1 MNSEEDAA
9 YRLRMA
15 RKFLIE
21 AEEDVGLSRWRS
33 CVDNAQLATEN
44 AAKSIIAIVEPVQ
57 KTHEPA
63 HRLQVLLETNA
74 FEEDVAKDIEASLSN
89 FRQLGFE
96 THLLSD
102 YGDEDSRRDP
112 WELFGEDDARE
123 ALEMARRCVAVARQV
138 FAWYFTEKE
147 DAG

>member
-15 RKFLIE
+15 EKFLTE
-21 AEEDVGLSRWRS
+21 AEEDLGLSRWRS

-44 AAKSIIAIVEPVQ
+44 AAKSILAIIEPVQ
-57 KTHEPA
+57 KTHEPV
-63 HRLQVLLETNA
+63 HRLQALIEAHVFA
-74 FEEDVAKDIEASLSN
+74 RDVAKDIEASLSD

-102 YGDEDSRRDP
+102 YGDEASRRDP

-123 ALEMARRCVAVARQV
+123 ALGIARRCGAVARRV
-138 FAWYFTEKE
+138 FAFYFTEKE
-147 DAG
+147 DTG